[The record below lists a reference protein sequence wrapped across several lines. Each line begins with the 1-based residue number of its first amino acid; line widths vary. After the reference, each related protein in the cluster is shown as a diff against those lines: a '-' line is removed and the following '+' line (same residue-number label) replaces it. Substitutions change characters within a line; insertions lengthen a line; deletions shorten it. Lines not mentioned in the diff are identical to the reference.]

1 MSTQGDSRMEID
13 YQAPRHVRD
22 IIAGIGRTEDLKFSP
37 SNKLLAVAGYT
48 KNKIAVFYI
57 HIDKLADCTK
67 ITLKDA
73 FELYSKQLNEP
84 HGLDFIDEET
94 IIVANRSGDAIFLQ
108 LPPAGMISDSLE
120 LTPLGVIS
128 SGSAGLLRGPASV
141 SIFRKDQKL
150 YEALICNNHSNNV
163 TRHLVDLSAGC
174 SVKTN
179 EILLSKRLAS
189 PDGVSIS
196 RDRHWM
202 AVSNRR
208 MRGVFLYEYRALNPS
223 SEPDGILRYV
233 FSPHGVRFTSDGE
246 FIIVADGATPYLH
259 IYSKNGSS
267 WRGVHNPTRS
277 LRVLD
282 DEEFLRGRY
291 NNHEGGGPK
300 GIDVDNAANVLA
312 VTGEGR
318 PLAFFDLKT
327 VLSQLHSAPDENHE
341 REIEMRYEL
350 EWQNQ
355 FNKEIRDAE
364 EEAVAVLKRNR
375 SWRITAP
382 LRGISAAYRS
392 FR

>member
-13 YQAPRHVRD
+13 YRAPQNVRD

-37 SNKLLAVAGYT
+37 SNRVLAVAGYT
-48 KNKIAVFYI
+48 KNKIAVFHI
-57 HIDKLADCTK
+57 NIDKLADGTK
-67 ITLKDA
+67 ITLTDA

-94 IIVANRSGDAIFLQ
+94 IIVTNRSGDAIFLQ
-108 LPPAGMISDSLE
+108 LPSGGMISNSLE

-128 SGSAGLLRGPASV
+128 SGSAGLLRAPAAV

-150 YEALICNNHSNNV
+150 YEALICNNHSSNV

-179 EILLSKRLAS
+179 EILLAKWLAD

-196 RDRHWM
+196 TDRHWI
-202 AVSNRR
+202 AISNRR
-208 MRGVFLYEYRALNPS
+208 MRGVFLYKYRALNAS

-246 FIIVADGATPYLH
+246 FILVADGAAPDLH
-259 IYSKNGSS
+259 IYSKKGSS
-267 WRGVHNPTRS
+267 WRGVHNPIRS
-277 LRVLD
+277 LRVLT

-312 VTGEGR
+312 VTSEGR
-318 PLAFFDLKT
+318 PLAFFDLRT
-327 VLSQLHSAPDENHE
+327 VLQSTQRHS
-341 REIEMRYEL
+341 
-350 EWQNQ
+350 
-355 FNKEIRDAE
+355 
-364 EEAVAVLKRNR
+364 
-375 SWRITAP
+375 
-382 LRGISAAYRS
+382 
-392 FR
+392 

>member
-1 MSTQGDSRMEID
+1 MEID
-13 YQAPRHVRD
+13 YRAPQHVRD
-22 IIAGIGRTEDLKFSP
+22 IITRIGRTEALKFYTSKK
-37 SNKLLAVAGYT
+37 SLAVVGST
-48 KNKIAVFYI
+48 NNNIVVLYI
-57 HIDKLADCTK
+57 HIDNLADGTK
-67 ITLKDA
+67 ITLTDA

-94 IIVANRSGDAIFLQ
+94 LVVTNRSGDAIFLQ
-108 LPPAGMISDSLE
+108 LPSGVMISDSVE

-128 SGSAGLLRGPASV
+128 SGSAGLLRGPAAV
-141 SIFRKDQKL
+141 SIFRNDQKL
-150 YEALICNNHSNNV
+150 YEALICNNNTSNV
-163 TRHLVDLSAGC
+163 TRHLVDLRAGC

-179 EILLSKRLAS
+179 EILLEKWLDS

-202 AVSNRR
+202 AISNRR
-208 MRGVFLYEYRALNPS
+208 MRGVFLYEYGALNPS

-246 FIIVADGATPYLH
+246 FIVVADGATPDLH

-267 WRGVHNPTRS
+267 WRGVHNPIRS
-277 LRVLD
+277 LRVLN

-300 GIDVDNAANVLA
+300 GIDVDDAANVLA
-312 VTGEGR
+312 VTSEGR

-327 VLSQLHSAPDENHE
+327 VLQSTKLHSAPDENHE
-341 REIEMRYEL
+341 KEIEMRYEL

-355 FNKEIRDAE
+355 FNQEIRDAE
-364 EEAVAVLKRNR
+364 EEAVAALKRAR